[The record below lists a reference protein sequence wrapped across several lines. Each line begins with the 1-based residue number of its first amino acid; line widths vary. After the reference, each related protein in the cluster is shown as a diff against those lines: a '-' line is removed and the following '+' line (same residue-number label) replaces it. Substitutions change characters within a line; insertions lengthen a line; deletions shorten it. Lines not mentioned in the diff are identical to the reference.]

1 VVLGSLE
8 QPVKELQVQIRF
20 LQLLLQ
26 GVEVVVKVLIHLV
39 YQEVAVVAVVKIPVQ
54 EAVRQIRPDRELN
67 QHSLNRQIAQITVIR
82 VSSEVITAHLVEAG
96 VVVQVPLELQLLE
109 IQVDRVA
116 LEFQIVSRALQ

>member
-1 VVLGSLE
+1 VDTLL
-8 QPVKELQVQIRF
+8 QLTTKEIRDQIQF
-20 LQLLLQ
+20 LQLLQ
-26 GVEVVVKVLIHLV
+26 HEEEVEVKELIHLV
-39 YQEVAVVAVVKIPVQ
+39 YQEAVAVAVVKIPVQ

>member
-39 YQEVAVVAVVKIPVQ
+39 YQEVAAAAAVKIL
-54 EAVRQIRPDRELN
+54 A
-67 QHSLNRQIAQITVIR
+67 
-82 VSSEVITAHLVEAG
+82 
-96 VVVQVPLELQLLE
+96 
-109 IQVDRVA
+109 
-116 LEFQIVSRALQ
+116 

>member
-1 VVLGSLE
+1 
-8 QPVKELQVQIRF
+8 
-20 LQLLLQ
+20 LQLLQ
-26 GVEVVVKVLIHLV
+26 HEEEVEVKELIHLV
-39 YQEVAVVAVVKIPVQ
+39 YQEAVAVAVVKIPVQ
-54 EAVRQIRPDRELN
+54 EAVRQIQPDRELN

-82 VSSEVITAHLVEAG
+82 VSSEVITAHSVEAG